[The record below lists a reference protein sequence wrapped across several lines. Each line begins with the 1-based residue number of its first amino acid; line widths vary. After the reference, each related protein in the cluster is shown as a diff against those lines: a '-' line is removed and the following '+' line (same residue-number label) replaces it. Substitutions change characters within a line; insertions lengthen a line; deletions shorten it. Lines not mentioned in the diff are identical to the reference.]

1 MNLSERQAAWDEI
14 RNPRL
19 EGDEL
24 YCPRSGLPCWFHRCA
39 DYDSATDEC
48 IHVLAARAQVRAAE
62 AQARIAEIQAEA
74 LREITGTDYGAG
86 YKFLRIKGEISK
98 ARDY

>member
-1 MNLSERQAAWDEI
+1 MNLAERQKEWDKV

-39 DYDSATDEC
+39 DYDSATNEC
-48 IHVLAARAQVRAAE
+48 VHVLAARAQARAAD
-62 AQARIAEIQAEA
+62 AQTRLAEA
-74 LREITGTDYGAG
+74 LGEAIGTDYGSG
-86 YKFLRIKGEISK
+86 YKYLRIMGEISK
-98 ARDY
+98 DRDY